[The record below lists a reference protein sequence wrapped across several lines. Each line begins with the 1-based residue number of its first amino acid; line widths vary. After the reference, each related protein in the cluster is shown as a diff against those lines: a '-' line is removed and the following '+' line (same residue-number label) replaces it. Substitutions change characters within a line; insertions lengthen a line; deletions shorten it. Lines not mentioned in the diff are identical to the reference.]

1 MAWALAGRPAAS
13 GGQDETCHHW
23 AAPGR
28 SQVRVRPI
36 YFFGRAAASCQ
47 IGIAFEKMHASP
59 PAFRNGRWAR
69 ALCSGH
75 ANGNPP
81 PMSTPLLLRIGLFL
95 CVHVGIVAGVLA
107 FP

>member
-1 MAWALAGRPAAS
+1 MAWALAGRPAVS
-13 GGQDETCHHW
+13 GGQDETCYHW

-36 YFFGRAAASCQ
+36 SFLARGW
-47 IGIAFEKMHASP
+47 IAFERR
-59 PAFRNGRWAR
+59 PAPRVFQERSMGAR
-69 ALCSGH
+69 VVLGSREREPH
-75 ANGNPP
+75 